1 MPRRSLGIPLRSN
14 VDAKGKGSGLA
25 SGDFT
30 MLPCA
35 TPGTQA
41 VVANSRLQFA
51 RHSHDQFGIGVIEC
65 GAQSSHSGRGQ
76 VEAGPGD
83 AITVNPGEV
92 HDGAPIGES
101 GRSWHILY
109 FDPDLI
115 GAAAADIFSISPA
128 EFELSRPVIG
138 DIRVTSLLDRL
149 FAAEATPSSER
160 IVREELLLR
169 LVAAIGGHAPPPA
182 SAAPEIARARQKIDD
197 DPSDA
202 ISLAELAEIAGLSR
216 FQLLRAFRQAS
227 GLTPHAYLVQRRID
241 LARRLIRT
249 GAVLADAAAAAG
261 FADQSHMT
269 RIFIRKFGLS
279 PGAYARAVG

>member
-1 MPRRSLGIPLRSN
+1 
-14 VDAKGKGSGLA
+14 
-25 SGDFT
+25 

-35 TPGTQA
+35 TLGTQA

-51 RHSHDQFGIGVIEC
+51 RHSHDQFGIGVIES
-65 GAQSSHSGRGQ
+65 GAQSSHSGRGR

-109 FDPDLI
+109 FDLELV
-115 GAAAADIFSISPA
+115 GTAAADIFGVSPA
-128 EFELSRPVIG
+128 GFELSRPVIG
-138 DIRVTSLLDRL
+138 DVRVTSLLDRL

-160 IVREELLLR
+160 ALREELLLR
-169 LVAAIGGHAPPPA
+169 LVAAIGGHPPA
-182 SAAPEIARARQKIDD
+182 SVAAAPEIARARQKIDD
-197 DPSDA
+197 DPTDS

-227 GLTPHAYLVQRRID
+227 GLTPHAYLVQRRIE

-269 RIFIRKFGLS
+269 RIFVRKFGLS